1 MDFSVFE
8 KCAIFQGFGGSD
20 VKVLS
25 ELMSNRYL
33 ETRKPNK
40 IKGLVLF
47 SFHCR
52 DAEHTFVL
60 FMTTRDSLILRRF
73 RQMST
78 CDKE

>member
-52 DAEHTFVL
+52 DVLGGVLLYEHMFA
-60 FMTTRDSLILRRF
+60 
-73 RQMST
+73 
-78 CDKE
+78 